1 MQNTKEAR
9 KEQKVPKK
17 ADLTTILCFIRPK
30 RIEYTPKD
38 MHEIGKVIADKFR
51 EMYNRE
57 PTTVQQCE
65 GRQVIVVN
73 AYPYEFSKH
82 ISKAVSDHFKSRK

>member
-1 MQNTKEAR
+1 MQTSKEN
-9 KEQKVPKK
+9 KTQKIPKK
-17 ADLTTILCFIRPK
+17 ADFTTILCFIRPK

-38 MHEIGKVIADKFR
+38 MHEIGKALADKFR
-51 EMYNRE
+51 EMHGRE
-57 PTTVQQCE
+57 PATVQQCE

-82 ISKAVSDHFKSRK
+82 IDKAVKDHFKNKK